1 MATVNTAHKSDDG
14 VQSGQ
19 NNESGKKKRLYHP
32 NRKLEWADPFRWL
45 ALGWQDYKATWKL
58 SVLYGA
64 FFAFTGMALSGFLWF
79 YGTKI
84 TIFSFGVLF
93 ILLGPI
99 FAFGLY
105 DVSKELQQ
113 GNKPSIKHSLFQM
126 RKNAGCQWVY
136 ACVLIVIGL
145 IWMRAASIIHVFYPT
160 TGTPTLEQLTSF
172 LMVGSLT
179 GAFFSGLVFGTG
191 AFSLPMMMDKECDA
205 ITAVLT
211 SLRAVMDNTGVSVL
225 WAVLILGL
233 ILLGFATGFLG
244 LILVLPLIGYATF
257 HAYQNTIIPD
267 DANLKS

>member
-1 MATVNTAHKSDDG
+1 MGTADTAHKSENG
-14 VQSGQ
+14 S
-19 NNESGKKKRLYHP
+19 EPAKRRLYHP
-32 NRKLEWADPFRWL
+32 NKKLGWGAPFRWL
-45 ALGWQDYKATWKL
+45 SLGWRDYKATWKL
-58 SVLYGA
+58 SSLYGA
-64 FFAFTGMALSGFLWF
+64 FFAFTGLGISTLLWL

-84 TIFSFGVLF
+84 AIFSFGVLF

-113 GNKPSIKHSLFQM
+113 GNKPCLKHSLFQM

-160 TGTPTLEQLTSF
+160 SASPTVEQLASF
-172 LMVGSLT
+172 LMIGSLT
-179 GAFFSGLVFGTG
+179 GAFFSVLVFGTG

-211 SLRAVMDNTGVSVL
+211 SLRAVLDNMGVSLL
-225 WAVLILGL
+225 WASMILVLVS
-233 ILLGFATGFLG
+233 LGFATGFLG
-244 LILVLPLIGYATF
+244 LIVVLPLIGYATF
-257 HAYQNTIIPD
+257 HAYQDAIIPND
-267 DANLKS
+267 SAVKT

>member
-1 MATVNTAHKSDDG
+1 MATAHSSRKPDNVD
-14 VQSGQ
+14 QSS
-19 NNESGKKKRLYHP
+19 NEGEKKRLYLP
-32 NRKLEWADPFRWL
+32 SRQLEWSAPFRWL
-45 ALGWQDYKATWKL
+45 ALGWADYKATWKL
-58 SVLYGA
+58 SALYGA
-64 FFAFTGMALSGFLWF
+64 FFAFAGLGISSLLWF

-105 DVSKELQQ
+105 DVSKELQS
-113 GNKPSIKHSLFQM
+113 GNKPCLKHSLFQM

-145 IWMRAASIIHVFYPT
+145 VWMRAASIIHVFYPT
-160 TGTPTLEQLTSF
+160 SAEPTIEQLASF
-172 LMVGSLT
+172 LMIGSLA

-191 AFSLPMMMDKECDA
+191 AFSLPMMMDRECDA

-211 SLRAVMDNTGVSVL
+211 SLKAVMDNTAVAVL
-225 WAVLILGL
+225 WALMIVGL

-257 HAYQNTIIPD
+257 HAYQDTI
-267 DANLKS
+267 ANAQSSTNA

>member
-1 MATVNTAHKSDDG
+1 MPTADTAQKPQRGDE
-14 VQSGQ
+14 
-19 NNESGKKKRLYHP
+19 NAPKRRLYYP
-32 NRKLEWADPFRWL
+32 NRELQWSAPFRWL
-45 ALGWQDYKATWKL
+45 SLGWQDYKATWKL
-58 SVLYGA
+58 SALYGS
-64 FFAFTGMALSGFLWF
+64 FFALTGMAISAGLWF

-113 GNKPSIKHSLFQM
+113 GNKPCLKHSLFQM

-160 TGTPTLEQLTSF
+160 SASPTVEQLASF
-172 LMVGSLT
+172 LMIGSLT

-225 WAVLILGL
+225 WALI
-233 ILLGFATGFLG
+233 ILTLVSLGFATGFLG
-244 LILVLPLIGYATF
+244 LILVLPLIGYATY
-257 HAYQNTIIPD
+257 HAYQDTVIPED
-267 DANLKS
+267 GLVKR